1 MKHLRTIGLATILLG
16 TAAGSAAAQTSPS
29 APVTDLNAKPGTLSD
44 KLSGTGG
51 VIKPTGNVDPE
62 MHKPAPQTG
71 TTPVIKP
78 GTVAPQSGN
87 GTQDGKGGL
96 D

>member
-1 MKHLRTIGLATILLG
+1 MRHLRKLSLATVLLG
-16 TAAGSAAAQTSPS
+16 MAAGGAVAQTAPS
-29 APVTDLNAKPGTLSD
+29 APVTDLDATPGTLSD

-62 MHKPAPQTG
+62 MHKQAPQTG

>member
-1 MKHLRTIGLATILLG
+1 MRHLRIAAIAAAFLGLA
-16 TAAGSAAAQTSPS
+16 AGPAPAQKATPT
-29 APVTDLNAKPGTLSD
+29 PRTDLDSKPGTLSD

-62 MHKPAPQTG
+62 MHKQAPQTG